1 MPKRFQPRIRFHE
14 GNALSRVRVVRSGE
28 PNPMRSS
35 RPVLTVP
42 LLLRTHHQEEG
53 DGASERE
60 DGTSGVWAPRG
71 SFFVHTRC
79 IREQDSIR
87 TGVLPVLDYA

>member
-1 MPKRFQPRIRFHE
+1 MRTRFQPRIRFHE

-60 DGTSGVWAPRG
+60 DGIPGVWAPQG
-71 SFFVHTRC
+71 SFFVVETWFV
-79 IREQDSIR
+79 
-87 TGVLPVLDYA
+87 VLIGL

>member
-1 MPKRFQPRIRFHE
+1 
-14 GNALSRVRVVRSGE
+14 
-28 PNPMRSS
+28 MRSS

-42 LLLRTHHQEEG
+42 LLLRTDHQEEG

-71 SFFVHTRC
+71 SFFAHTRC
-79 IREQDSIR
+79 HTQSKDIR
-87 TGVLPVLDYA
+87 TGVLWAESMEEGWFIDRGKRMPIGPPLLKERRHLTYNAA